1 MEIEKTEPGNY
12 VKIVFKQS
20 SSSGK
25 LGWDVDCK
33 CSQGADEK
41 EMKRLA
47 ELALLIAK
55 GARDRL

>member
-1 MEIEKTEPGNY
+1 MEIEAENY
-12 VKIVFKQS
+12 VIVKYKQS

-25 LGWDVDCK
+25 LGYDIDVK
-33 CSQGADEK
+33 CSTGADEK